1 MQETFLVLCSRVG
14 SWPCPQTLD
23 LPRTNALAYYPIFV
37 NYDHKKFYN
46 IGPRS
51 HAISVLRQYEKEHA
65 KKMEDLIN
73 GLIHQM
79 QLLFEG

>member
-1 MQETFLVLCSRVG
+1 M
-14 SWPCPQTLD
+14 LD
-23 LPRTNALAYYPIFV
+23 RLTRDKHSGLLQKFV